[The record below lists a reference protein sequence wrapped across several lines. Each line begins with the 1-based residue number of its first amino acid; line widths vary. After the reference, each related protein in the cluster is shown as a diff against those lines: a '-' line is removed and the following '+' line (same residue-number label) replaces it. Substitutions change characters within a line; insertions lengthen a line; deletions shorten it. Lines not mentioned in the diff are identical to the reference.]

1 MHYVTIGFAVFG
13 AWLALCA
20 FAFGSWSAAC
30 WFADRRAARRLR
42 DEWLTLT
49 LDGWLERTYGRRR
62 RRGGFRRRRA
72 SSLTSRVAGYTTGET
87 PLSAAFSSSLTP
99 HGAVSAGSEIL
110 RTRLAGNRNGA
121 AICSGNV
128 TAIGGHS
135 LRVVAPCNGQR
146 PDSAA

>member
-30 WFADRRAARRLR
+30 WFADQRAVRRRRDEL
-42 DEWLTLT
+42 DEWLEL
-49 LDGWLERTYGRRR
+49 TYGRRR
-62 RRGGFRRRRA
+62 LLGGFRRRRA
-72 SSLTSRVAGYTTGET
+72 SSPTSRVAGYTTGET